1 MSGRKALSGAEILA
15 ADDLK
20 REWVDVPEWG
30 GGVYVRSMPGLA
42 LDRYEQGMLSRRTVE
57 KDKDG
62 KEKAVKVN
70 LENVRAELVVL
81 AACDEKGE
89 PLFTTEQVEA
99 LGKKSGAALNRVVAA
114 AQRLNGMSQR
124 DLEQLAKN

>member
-1 MSGRKALSGAEILA
+1 MTERKALSAAEILA

-42 LDRYEQGMLSRRTVE
+42 LDRYELAQLSRRKVE
-57 KDKDG
+57 KDGSAKF
-62 KEKAVKVN
+62 N
-70 LENVRAELVVL
+70 LDNVRAELVAL
-81 AACDEKGE
+81 CACDEKGE
-89 PLFTTEQVEA
+89 PLFTLEQVEA
-99 LGKKSGAALNRVVAA
+99 LGKKSGSALGRVATV
-114 AQRLNGMSQR
+114 AQRLNGLNQK

>member
-1 MSGRKALSGAEILA
+1 MSGRKALSAAEILA

-42 LDRYEQGMLSRRTVE
+42 LDQYEQRLLARRTVE
-57 KDKDG
+57 DKV
-62 KEKAVKVN
+62 VKLN
-70 LENVRAELVVL
+70 LENARAELVAL
-81 AACDEKGE
+81 TACNEAGE
-89 PLFTTEQVEA
+89 PIFTLEQVEA
-99 LGKKSGAALNRVVAA
+99 LSKKSGAALNRVVSV
-114 AQRLNGMSQR
+114 AQRLNGLNQR